1 MQQGP
6 DVVLNSGADLLSVM
20 VKDNLMKL
28 TKRISRHTKL
38 TLDSYRSA
46 PQPNFFVLFINSICN
61 MKCEHCFYW
70 TSLNKR
76 DDLTKDEIFDL
87 SRSLGK
93 LQNLNLSGG
102 EPFLRKEFAE
112 ICRQFI
118 QHNEVRQIYVPT
130 NGYFKERTV
139 AAVTKV
145 LEEKELDLFVCE
157 ISLDGLPEF
166 HDNFRVAKNSFQ
178 KAMET
183 YEALVEIQTRDPR
196 LRIHSI
202 STATNVNMVEIKK
215 LTTYLY
221 ERCPNMDHHNL
232 AIIRGDRKNPD
243 LAAPLLKEYAELYAY
258 IRRLWAPRE
267 ASRYGA
273 IVEPM
278 LQWAKVQTL
287 KEKRQVVPC
296 SAGRQTVVVYAN
308 GDVSLCEIH
317 KPIGNLRQKSF
328 QEIWHS
334 EEAQQLRKSIGNKEC
349 YCTTEVF
356 LWPSIVFQPASLAKA
371 MVGARVWEKAS
382 PLQEG
387 EKPVI
392 ELDNNEMPISRNG
405 NGLSQIELPQINAT
419 STEES

>member
-1 MQQGP
+1 
-6 DVVLNSGADLLSVM
+6 
-20 VKDNLMKL
+20 MKL
-28 TKRISRHTKL
+28 TKRISRHTRI
-38 TLDSYRSA
+38 TLNGYQA
-46 PQPNFFVLFINSICN
+46 NPQPNFLVLFINSICN

-70 TSLNKR
+70 TSLNQR
-76 DDLTKDEIFDL
+76 DDMTKEEIFEL

-93 LQNLNLSGG
+93 LENLNLSGG

-118 QHNEVRQIYVPT
+118 QHNGVRQIYVPT
-130 NGYFKERTV
+130 NGFFTERTV
-139 AAVTKV
+139 AAVNGV
-145 LEEKELDLFVCE
+145 LEEKELDLFVVE
-157 ISLDGLPEF
+157 ISLDGMPEF
-166 HDNFRVAKNSFQ
+166 HDNFRVAKHSFQ

-183 YEALVEIQTRDPR
+183 YEALVEIQKRDPR

-202 STATNVNMVEIKK
+202 STATNVNIAEIKR

-221 ERCPNMDHHNL
+221 ERCPQMDHHNL

-243 LAAPLLKEYAELYAY
+243 LAAPLLKEYSELYTY

-267 ASRYGA
+267 ADRYGA

-287 KEKRQVVPC
+287 KQKRQVVPC
-296 SAGRQTVVVYAN
+296 KAGRLSVVVYAN

-317 KPIGNLRQKSF
+317 KPIGNLRQKPF
-328 QEIWHS
+328 QEIWQS
-334 EEAQQLRKSIGNKEC
+334 DEARHLRDSISNKEC

-356 LWPSIVFQPASLAKA
+356 LWPSIVFQPDSLAKA
-371 MVGARVWEKAS
+371 MIGAKVWETAT

-387 EKPVI
+387 EKPAVQ
-392 ELDNNEMPISRNG
+392 LDENKLPVASEGSDLG
-405 NGLSQIELPQINAT
+405 QIELPQINAA
-419 STEES
+419 SSEEM